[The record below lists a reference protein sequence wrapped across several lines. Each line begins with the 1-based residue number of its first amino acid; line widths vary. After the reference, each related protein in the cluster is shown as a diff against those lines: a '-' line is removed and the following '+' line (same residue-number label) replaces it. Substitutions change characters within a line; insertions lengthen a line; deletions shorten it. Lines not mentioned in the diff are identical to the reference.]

1 MVLIHCLSWKGEKFL
16 AYTAIIYTSPI
27 PFQNNLFYHT
37 GKLYSGKPLA
47 GPSTCHC
54 NFLHFT
60 STLSVCGKDTKQAS
74 LPSQAVSGWPR
85 FWTRGVSLDYFST
98 FLKYNK
104 EKFHQRFS
112 LRAVKSRLSPSSL
125 PLLPESCGKQPAR
138 PVALSGLGVEILE
151 QAALLCAHPLLQNYA
166 REEWAPNLHTNKTL
180 IWS

>member
-112 LRAVKSRLSPSSL
+112 LRAVRAGCHHLLFHCYQSPVASSL
-125 PLLPESCGKQPAR
+125 PGQLPFLDWGWKSWSRQLYSVHIPSCR
-138 PVALSGLGVEILE
+138 TMHERNGLPTST
-151 QAALLCAHPLLQNYA
+151 QTKH
-166 REEWAPNLHTNKTL
+166 
-180 IWS
+180 